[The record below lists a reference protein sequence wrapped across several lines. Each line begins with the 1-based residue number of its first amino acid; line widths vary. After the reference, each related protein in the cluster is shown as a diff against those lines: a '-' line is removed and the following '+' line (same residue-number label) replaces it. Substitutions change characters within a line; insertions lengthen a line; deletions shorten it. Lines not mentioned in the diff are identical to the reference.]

1 MKNFAQN
8 LKSLPSVENID
19 RIEIHEEGEAVVR
32 IENRPGQA
40 GSLAVYCHL
49 ANTYGSIHAES
60 AERGLELYAEHVAD
74 ARENPGKHPNIDR
87 LFRVIAERL
96 DLAACIVQTQPKGN
110 PG

>member
-8 LKSLPSVENID
+8 LQSLPSVDDID
-19 RIEIHEEGEAVVR
+19 RIEIREGGKAIAR

-40 GSLAVYCHL
+40 GSLAIYCHL
-49 ANTYGSIHAES
+49 VQTYGSIHAES
-60 AERGLELYAEHVAD
+60 AERGLALYAEHVAD